1 MANAYDDS
9 GANAEESPAYQR
21 PDSPDDAKPW
31 LALIADAEHC
41 FEAYN
46 TKCDTIDDLYAKLSS
61 LGNTTADREFKIF
74 WANMA
79 VLCPSIYARPPVPVV
94 VPKFKDRTEL
104 ARRASE
110 ILERALISVTD
121 ANDGQLHEAC
131 KLVRD
136 DLAIHARGV
145 MWLRNS
151 DTMVEFDQLDRGDF
165 LHEPARKWREVGWVA
180 RRDWLTRRQMHERF
194 PDTEEDWLQSAVFKE
209 RKDSR
214 EEYKGEQK
222 AGVWQIWSK
231 PKRIVVWVSEGVEV
245 VLDQR
250 TPGEPQQ
257 DGFLPLPN
265 LESFFPCPKPAYAT
279 CQRRSLIPVPDFLYY
294 KDQVEEINEMTARIS
309 SLAEALRMKGFYPSG
324 AGDLAQAIE
333 NVFAD
338 QENRAVL
345 VGVSNFA
352 ALGGSSLKE
361 SIVWLPVQDVATVIT
376 ELVALRRQ
384 LIEDVYQI
392 TGLSDIMRGQT
403 DPNETLGAQ
412 ELKAQTGAV
421 RIREKQAEMIRLAR
435 DAIRMAGEIMA
446 ENFTPEALL
455 DMSQIKDLPTAQ
467 VVQQQ
472 AMQAVQQQTMQ
483 IDQAI
488 MQARQNPQIMQAVQQ
503 NPQLAQQALQKASQQ
518 KQQIQ
523 QQAQS
528 QVAQAVTVEKV
539 MEMLRSEKVRPFV
552 LDIETDSTIQPD
564 EDAEKQRRTEFI
576 TAVGGFIGQ
585 VVPVAAQLPEIAPLA
600 SEMLKFLASGFRA
613 GRELEGAIE
622 KFAETVEQKASQPQ
636 PPSPEAQ
643 AAQAKAQA
651 EQQKLQ
657 IAQAKQQ
664 SDQQI
669 AQAKQAADQQA
680 AQQKAQADQQKA
692 AMEQERHRTD
702 MELAMQAMRL
712 EHQKQQHDAGMQ
724 VQELT
729 AKFALDMQAGQLD
742 MQKTRAE
749 IEKIYAEIE
758 RIGAQAKA
766 VAEKPKPAAKEA
778 A

>member
-669 AQAKQAADQQA
+669 AQAKQAADSQA
-680 AQQKAQADQQKA
+680 AQQKAAAEQQKMQ
-692 AMEQERHRTD
+692 MEQERHRTD

>member
-1 MANAYDDS
+1 MANAYEDLGD
-9 GANAEESPAYQR
+9 NAEESPAYQ
-21 PDSPDDAKPW
+21 PPEKPDDAKPW
-31 LALIADAEHC
+31 LALISDAEHC
-41 FEAYN
+41 FEKYH
-46 TKCDTIDDLYAKLSS
+46 TKCDTIDDLYAKLDL

-74 WANMA
+74 WANMC
-79 VLCPSIYARPPVPVV
+79 VMMPSIYARPPIPVV

-110 ILERALISVTD
+110 LLERALISVTD
-121 ANDGQLHEAC
+121 ANDGQLHEAM

-180 RRDWLTRRQMHERF
+180 RRDWLTRKQMHARF

-222 AGVWQIWSK
+222 AGVWQIWSR
-231 PKRIVVWVSEGVEV
+231 PKRVVVWISEGVEV

-250 TPGEPQQ
+250 VPGEPPQ

-265 LESFFPCPKPAYAT
+265 LEGFFPCPKPAYAT
-279 CQRRSLIPVPDFLYY
+279 LQRRSLIPVPDFLYY

-309 SLAEALRMKGFYPSG
+309 SLAEALKMKGFYPSG

-483 IDQAI
+483 IDQMI
-488 MQARQNPQIMQAVQQ
+488 MQAKQNPQVMQAVQQ
-503 NPQLAQQALQKASQQ
+503 NPQLAQQALQKATQQ

-523 QQAQS
+523 QQAQ
-528 QVAQAVTVEKV
+528 QQMQQAITVEKV

-669 AQAKQAADQQA
+669 AQAKQQADSQA
-680 AQQKAQADQQKA
+680 AQQKAAAEQQKMQ
-692 AMEQERHRTD
+692 MEQERHQTD
-702 MELAMQAMRL
+702 MEMAMQAMRL

-724 VQELT
+724 IQELQ
-729 AKFALDMQAGQLD
+729 AKFALDMQAGALD
-742 MQKTRAE
+742 MQKTKAE

-766 VAEKPKPAAKEA
+766 VAEKPKAAAKEA

>member
-1 MANAYDDS
+1 MSAAYDDS
-9 GANAEESPAYQR
+9 GANAEESPAYQP
-21 PDSPDDAKPW
+21 PDSPEDAKPW
-31 LALIADAEHC
+31 LALISDAEHC
-41 FEAYN
+41 FEKWQQ
-46 TKCDTIDDLYAKLSS
+46 KCDTIDDLYAKLDL
-61 LGNTTADREFKIF
+61 LGNTTADREFRIF
-74 WANMA
+74 WANME
-79 VLCPSIYARPPVPVV
+79 VMRPSIYARPAIPVV
-94 VPKFKDRTEL
+94 VPKFKDRSEL

-110 ILERALISVTD
+110 MLERALISVTE

-145 MWLRNS
+145 LWLRNS

-165 LHEPARKWREVGWVA
+165 LHEPARKWHEVGWVA
-180 RRDWLTRRQMHERF
+180 RRDWLTRRQMRQRF

-214 EEYKGEQK
+214 EDYKGEQK
-222 AGVWQIWSK
+222 AGVWQIWSR
-231 PKRIVVWVSEGVEV
+231 PKRVVVWITEGVEV

-250 TPGEPQQ
+250 TPGEAPQ

-265 LESFFPCPKPAYAT
+265 LENFFPCPKPAYAT
-279 CQRRSLIPVPDFLYY
+279 LQRRSLIPVPDFLYY

-309 SLAEALRMKGFYPSG
+309 SLAEALKMKGFYPSG

-446 ENFTPEALL
+446 ENFSPEALL
-455 DMSQIKDLPTAQ
+455 NLSQIKDLPSAQ

-483 IDQAI
+483 IDQMI
-488 MQARQNPQIMQAVQQ
+488 MQARQNPQVMQQVQA
-503 NPQLAQQALQKASQQ
+503 NPQLAQQALQKAQAQ

-523 QQAQS
+523 QQAQ
-528 QVAQAVTVEKV
+528 QQMQQAVTMDKVVEL
-539 MEMLRSEKVRPFV
+539 LRSEKVRPFV

-564 EDAEKQRRTEFI
+564 ENAEKQRRTEFI

-600 SEMLKFLASGFRA
+600 ASMLKFLSAGFRA
-613 GRELEGAIE
+613 GRELEGEIE

-651 EQQKLQ
+651 EQQKAQ
-657 IAQAKQQ
+657 MAQQKQQADQEIAQAKMVA
-664 SDQQI
+664 DQQA
-669 AQAKQAADQQA
+669 AQAKQAAE
-680 AQQKAQADQQKA
+680 QQKA
-692 AMEQERHRTD
+692 AMAQEKQRADT
-702 MELAMQAMRL
+702 ELAMQYMRADM
-712 EHQKQQHDAGMQ
+712 QKQQHDAGMQ

-766 VAEKPKPAAKEA
+766 AAQPKPEAKAA
-778 A
+778 